1 MDINPRQIYG
11 NWRSGW
17 ALDIH
22 TVSSRLLPD
31 GGYDTERTE
40 LGELVFQLK
49 YRNDKS
55 KVESIVEVAAKFVK
69 EKYSVDGHLILP
81 YLKAIVPIPP
91 SDTNRVFQPVTE
103 IAQKMGKHLKL
114 PVKTDYLIK
123 IKQTVPLKNLPDV
136 ESKRQQLQG
145 AFVVQTQDFKDRCV
159 LLFDDLYDSGTT
171 LTEATKV
178 LYDQGGV
185 HHVLVLTLT
194 QKRTARD

>member
-49 YRNDKS
+49 DRNDKS

-123 IKQTVPLKNLPDV
+123 IKQTVPLKNLPD
-136 ESKRQQLQG
+136 
-145 AFVVQTQDFKDRCV
+145 
-159 LLFDDLYDSGTT
+159 
-171 LTEATKV
+171 
-178 LYDQGGV
+178 
-185 HHVLVLTLT
+185 
-194 QKRTARD
+194 